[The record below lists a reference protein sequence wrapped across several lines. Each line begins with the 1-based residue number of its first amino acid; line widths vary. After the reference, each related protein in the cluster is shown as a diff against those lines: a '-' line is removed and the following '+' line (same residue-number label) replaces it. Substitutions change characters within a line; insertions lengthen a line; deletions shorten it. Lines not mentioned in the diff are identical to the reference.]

1 MYDFSQLN
9 SEMQRRLEAY
19 VASRR
24 ALDPKTLGFDELL
37 QSTGRIRAH
46 WQLVLDELSIYDRE
60 GLRSRCEEAQNLLHE
75 NGVTFNTY
83 EDDPGKLRS
92 WQLDSLPYVI
102 STEEWD
108 QLEQG
113 LMQRSRLLEA
123 IAEDLYGPR
132 TLINSGLL
140 PAELIHS
147 FPSYLL
153 PAVTDQPTRRPMLIF
168 HGTDLIRNAEGQ
180 WQVLC
185 DWTQSP
191 SGAGYALENRITLA
205 RALPGLY
212 REAPLKRLAGF
223 LQAQHRALASLC
235 NSQRE
240 QPNIVLLSPGP
251 GSPGYFEHAWLAN
264 YMNFSLVEGADLV
277 VRDGQ
282 VSMRT
287 LGGLRQVDVIVRQIN
302 DPWCDPLELRGD
314 SLLGVPGLMQAARD
328 GEVEIANA
336 LGTGILEHP
345 ALAAYLDTICQRL
358 LGESLLL
365 DHRETLWAGDAEHL
379 PRILAAPEL
388 WIFRD
393 ITEPAKHLRSE
404 RLSAAEQSALL
415 NQLQKTP
422 WRYVAQARL
431 QAATSPVYNTRSD
444 SFEARNINLRF
455 FSLIEPD
462 HLFVAPA
469 ERQYRIMPGGL
480 AWVGEPGTLLME
492 SHTVK
497 DIWVMA
503 PVPQPHIS
511 LLRQANGP
519 IVVTRDG
526 TDLPCRVADSLF
538 WMGRYGERLD
548 IRSRLLRE
556 TLGRFLQEDQ
566 SAEESGMLPDLFTAL
581 EIQSPDPLETDD
593 PIAETDVPFKY
604 KQLYLNY
611 RNRLLELFEKHH
623 ADGMPWLFNHF
634 LRNCRAVRDHLGDDA
649 WRTVNSLR
657 QRFNDMP
664 RTQGIIVGQRQL
676 EGVVTDLAAFFGL
689 CNETMPHHYGWRFLD
704 IGRFIERVLCT
715 LELLKLALL
724 SARQPGIPLWE
735 VVLATTDNFTVYRRR
750 YRSQLHPSAILDLLL
765 FDETNPR
772 SVGYMLKRLERQ
784 IQRLPQLSSSPYRN
798 QESRLVIQA
807 TSALH
812 LVDIDRLSDIE
823 HSTDSRAVLAQLLDQ
838 LIAPLSEL
846 TNAISHSHFSHVE
859 APIQLV
865 TMQS

>member
-1 MYDFSQLN
+1 MSDLN
-9 SEMQRRLEAY
+9 SLNTDMQQRLKAY
-19 VASRR
+19 LQQRIQGGH
-24 ALDPKTLGFDELL
+24 ALAGYDELL
-37 QSTGRIRAH
+37 NADQRIRAH
-46 WQLVLDELSIYDRE
+46 WQPVLDELSKFDRE
-60 GLRSRCEEAQNLLHE
+60 GLRSRCDEAQNLLHE

-83 EDDPGKLRS
+83 EDEPGQLRS

-102 STEEWD
+102 STETWD
-108 QLEQG
+108 HLERG

-123 IAEDLYGPR
+123 IAQDLYGPR
-132 TLINSGLL
+132 TLINTGLL
-140 PAELIHS
+140 PPELIHS

-153 PAVTDQPTRRPMLIF
+153 PAVNVTGNQARPMLIF
-168 HGTDLIRNAEGQ
+168 HGTDLIRNAEGE

-205 RALPGLY
+205 RALPSLY

-223 LQAQHRALASLC
+223 LQAQHRTLASLC
-235 NSQRE
+235 TTQRE

-277 VRDGQ
+277 VRDGH

-302 DPWCDPLELRGD
+302 DPWCDPLELRSD

-328 GEVEIANA
+328 GDVEIANA
-336 LGTGILEHP
+336 LGSGILEHP
-345 ALAAYLDTICQRL
+345 ALAAYMEEICQRL

-365 DHRETLWAGDAEHL
+365 QNRLTLWAGDAAHL
-379 PRILAAPEL
+379 SRLLTSPQQWLY
-388 WIFRD
+388 RD
-393 ITEPAKHLRSE
+393 ITEPAKLIRPDK
-404 RLSAAEQSALL
+404 LSAGAFSQLL
-415 NQLQKTP
+415 VAIQANP
-422 WRYVAQARL
+422 HRYVAQAKL

-444 SFEARNINLRF
+444 QFEAHNINLRF

-462 HLFVAPA
+462 HLFSSPDK
-469 ERQYRIMPGGL
+469 RLYRIMPGGL

-492 SHTVK
+492 SHMVK

-511 LLRQANGP
+511 MLRQANGP

-526 TDLPCRVADSLF
+526 NDLPCRVADSLF
-538 WMGRYGERLD
+538 WLGRYGERLD

-566 SAEESGMLPDLFTAL
+566 SAEDSGLLPDLFTAL
-581 EIQSPDPLETDD
+581 EVELTEDLDTPENLTEAP
-593 PIAETDVPFKY
+593 PGY
-604 KQLYLNY
+604 KHTYLIY
-611 RNRLLELFEKHH
+611 RNRLLELFEEHH
-623 ADGMPWLFNHF
+623 SDGMPWLFSHF

-649 WRTVNSLR
+649 WRTVNGLR

-724 SARQPGIPLWE
+724 SARQPGIPLCE

-784 IQRLPQLSSSPYRN
+784 IQRLPQPGSTPYRN
-798 QESRLVIQA
+798 QETRLVIQA

-812 LVDIDRLSDIE
+812 LVDIDQLSDVE
-823 HSTDSRAVLAQLLDQ
+823 NSEASRAALESLLDS